1 MKRKKPI
8 GRKVPFKGTWGALK
22 RSRLRP
28 VSKKRAAERST
39 YMAKRKAFLAAHP
52 FCQAWLTEHVLPLD
66 FTMEQ
71 AEQLARNGMLD
82 CPLSTDIHHVKRRG
96 RYYLD
101 ESTWL
106 AVARSSHRK
115 IHDNPRWARELGLL
129 A

>member
-1 MKRKKPI
+1 MKRRNPI
-8 GRKVPFKGTWGALK
+8 SRKAPFKKTWGALK
-22 RSRLRP
+22 RTRLRP
-28 VSKKRAAERST
+28 RSKKRERDDRLYS
-39 YMAKRKAFLAAHP
+39 AKRKAFLAAHP
-52 FCQAWLTEHVLPLD
+52 YCQAWLTEHVLPLD

-82 CPLSTDIHHVKRRG
+82 CPPSTDIHHVKRRG